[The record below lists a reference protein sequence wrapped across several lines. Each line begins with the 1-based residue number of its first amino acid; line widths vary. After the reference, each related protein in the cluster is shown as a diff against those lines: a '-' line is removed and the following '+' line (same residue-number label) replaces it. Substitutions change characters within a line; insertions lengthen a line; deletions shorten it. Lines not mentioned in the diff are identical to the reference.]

1 MKKRVLSP
9 LFSCHRYMEGKDLLK
24 ENIDTIYL
32 YKGLQYY
39 YVVLNMFKYLFRPYR
54 CCKERLVVIGTG
66 NNRAL

>member
-1 MKKRVLSP
+1 
-9 LFSCHRYMEGKDLLK
+9 MEGKDMLK